1 LVPFATVLQIA
12 RTWAGVISCWCSERP
27 CAWMLAMTSDFEPRV
42 VHPHLQVTSINTP
55 TD

>member
-1 LVPFATVLQIA
+1 
-12 RTWAGVISCWCSERP
+12 
-27 CAWMLAMTSDFEPRV
+27 MLAMTSDFEPRV